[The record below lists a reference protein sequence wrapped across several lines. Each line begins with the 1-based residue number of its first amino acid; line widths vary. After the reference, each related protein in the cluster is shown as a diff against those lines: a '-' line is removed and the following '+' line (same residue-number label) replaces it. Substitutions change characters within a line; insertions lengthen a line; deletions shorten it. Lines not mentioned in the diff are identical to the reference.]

1 MKHCFDASV
10 AVKWF
15 KDGEIFEEE
24 ASELF
29 RRIKDLELEA
39 VGNEWILL
47 EVVRALVKVG
57 YSKEKI
63 DEAFEVL
70 SNLFTMGII
79 TRIPV
84 STTLPLAK
92 NLEVDLSLYA
102 ADTVH
107 LATAIVSGASILW
120 TEDKHLHKKG
130 VKKRVSKHELRIC
143 SLAEVSEK

>member
-70 SNLFTMGII
+70 S
-79 TRIPV
+79 
-84 STTLPLAK
+84 TL
-92 NLEVDLSLYA
+92 
-102 ADTVH
+102 
-107 LATAIVSGASILW
+107 SI
-120 TEDKHLHKKG
+120 
-130 VKKRVSKHELRIC
+130 
-143 SLAEVSEK
+143 